1 MTINARALEHAIRK
15 MLSHP
20 LMEVRAMGEEI
31 KAAAL
36 ESTPTLVKYADAVPY
51 LQTVREALTPGLP
64 AEPAMPAGPGETP
77 WCRLLDWDR
86 NADLHILAA
95 ALYRHGENGYAHSIE
110 QVRNLSAGEQAR
122 LAAAILGSLGPHDIP
137 IRELEFSF
145 FVFDIILDQ
154 GAYAELKRHRM
165 MTQTP
170 QALTPLLGY
179 AIPRCIRAAGM
190 ETDYRHAMETARET
204 YLQLHNLTRQLLPTV
219 PNGYNRRPVSHQP
232 AQPDALCQPALSAQ
246 CSFLHPPD
254 CPPYGGTGAE
264 TMPLLGDYPTTA
276 HGESWQDVE
285 QNAFC

>member
-1 MTINARALEHAIRK
+1 MR
-15 MLSHP
+15 
-20 LMEVRAMGEEI
+20 
-31 KAAAL
+31 
-36 ESTPTLVKYADAVPY
+36 
-51 LQTVREALTPGLP
+51 
-64 AEPAMPAGPGETP
+64 
-77 WCRLLDWDR
+77 
-86 NADLHILAA
+86 
-95 ALYRHGENGYAHSIE
+95 HSIE

-204 YLQLHNLTRQLLPTV
+204 YLQLHNFNPAVASYVV
-219 PNGYNRRPVSHQP
+219 PNGYNRRVLLSTNCRSLLHFVSLRSKRP
-232 AQPDALCQPALSAQ
+232 MLISPSAG
-246 CSFLHPPD
+246 L
-254 CPPYGGTGAE
+254 PPYGGTGAG
-264 TMPLLGDYPTTA
+264 THAAAGGIT
-276 HGESWQDVE
+276 
-285 QNAFC
+285 